1 MVGLNLKN
9 VLSFA
14 SSDLGK
20 QIFIHQKEKKKKKV
34 RKDHMIP
41 FEKIQTLLDSKSSN
55 MDYQWFFR
63 FTIAV

>member
-20 QIFIHQKEKKKKKV
+20 QIFIHQKENKKKS
-34 RKDHMIP
+34 
-41 FEKIQTLLDSKSSN
+41 EK
-55 MDYQWFFR
+55 
-63 FTIAV
+63 